1 VNALL
6 LAHNTVFFL
15 AQATAP
21 STPATPA
28 GGNTPSDTAPGWF
41 KFVGNPMFLLGI
53 LLVGMLLFSSRSKKK
68 QESERES
75 MLKQM
80 KRGDRV
86 QTIGGILGTITR
98 TEDSRIELKVD
109 ESSNAKIWF
118 TRTAIHKVITETAEK
133 EAK

>member
-6 LAHNTVFFL
+6 LAHHSVSFL
-15 AQATAP
+15 AQAATSAP
-21 STPATPA
+21 AS
-28 GGNTPSDTAPGWF
+28 GNSPSDTAPGWF
-41 KFVGNPMFLLGI
+41 KIIGNPMFLLGI

-68 QESERES
+68 QESEREN

-118 TRTAIHKVITETAEK
+118 TRSAIHKVITETAEK